1 MDNRDQE
8 LKQAM
13 TNAINDAIMDVLL
26 TFSPDE
32 DTKNM
37 LLDFMEIMV
46 RNGVPI
52 ATGLKIAIDI
62 ANKFGEKQDV

>member
-1 MDNRDQE
+1 MDNREQE

-13 TNAINDAIMDVLL
+13 TNAINDALMDVLL
-26 TFSPDE
+26 KFAPDE
-32 DTKNM
+32 DTRNV

-46 RNGVPI
+46 RNGVPV
-52 ATGLKIAIDI
+52 ATGLKIMLDI